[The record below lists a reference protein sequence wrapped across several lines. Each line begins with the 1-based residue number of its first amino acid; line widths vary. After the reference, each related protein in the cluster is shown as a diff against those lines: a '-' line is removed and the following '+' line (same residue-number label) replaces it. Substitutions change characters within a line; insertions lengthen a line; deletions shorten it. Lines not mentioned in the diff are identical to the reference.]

1 MNSNQNLT
9 NSENQERMRNAYLV
23 SAIFTV
29 AFLAVALVYALLAL
43 QNPVW
48 QLIALTAMMS
58 TVAAV
63 SAYSMRL
70 VRNNRIDLGIGMAVA
85 VIMVAIPGSSLLVQ
99 GLGIFLGV
107 TQLVGISLVAG
118 LVLPRRN
125 VSWVIAVNFVSSV
138 AVILLDIFGSQERY
152 NLPIAQILVPAIITL
167 GLAVLALLVA
177 REFKN
182 FSLRVKIVLGILVT
196 GAAALGTLAYLAIDN
211 TAQITNSLSGRLET
225 SVSLLAEE
233 QLINS
238 VFSESNSANQS
249 FKAIADETTSLA
261 QYWSNLETQHDGL
274 SQGIYW
280 DASTSLVQLEAGH
293 YGNSADDVSSVYVPA
308 KLILTD
314 NLLASLNTSAY
325 LDFYAP
331 EILETNP
338 AILAVYGIDTLGVTR
353 YYPNIELATLLPP
366 DFDPTT
372 RPYYEITAP
381 LFNPQK
387 TARWSIPYV
396 DAAGGGLVVTVA
408 APVYYGAEFGGI
420 VAADMK
426 LAAIT
431 QQIEEIQIGQT
442 GYAFMLDDAGR
453 IISMPAAGYE
463 LFGINP
469 EEVNPEEYFKL
480 TVLGQGS
487 DELRSAT
494 SRMVSGGSGLLILP
508 INGTETYLAFAPIR
522 ANGYRVGIV
531 VPTSELQ
538 GAIITARDETQQ
550 QIQSAA
556 QLAII
561 ILISLLLAAVAI
573 SLGIG
578 GIIAA
583 PILRLTQTANQIVAG
598 DLTAQANVTARD
610 ETGLL
615 AQAFNTMTNRL
626 RETLAGLEQ
635 RVEERTSE
643 LLAANKNIQQRASQ
657 FESIAKVTRTISS
670 TRDLDTLLPQ
680 ITTAI
685 SNQFGFYHVGIF
697 LLDPRRE
704 YAVLSAANS
713 DGGKKMLANNH
724 KLKVGETGI
733 VGFVTGAGRP
743 RVALDTGADAVF
755 FNNPF
760 LPETRSEIALPLLVG
775 QEVIGALDVQSTTPN
790 AFGQEDITIL
800 ATLADQVSVAIQNAK
815 QYEENRKALAESES
829 LSRQFVRAGWQDFT
843 KSRKLVGIRHSGAR
857 ATLLYGKNG
866 KGTDEGESEADQP
879 QAKPRAASLSLP
891 VKLHGEVIGSVDVR
905 APGNRQWDLDE
916 LEIVTAIIERA
927 ALAME
932 NARLLEES
940 QKRVAKERAIG
951 EISAKISA
959 QSKIDELLKTAAME
973 LSRTLPGAEVAIQF
987 RQDQES
993 E

>member
-1 MNSNQNLT
+1 MNSNQNLL
-9 NSENQERMRNAYLV
+9 NPENRERARNAYLISV
-23 SAIFTV
+23 VYTLT
-29 AFLAVALVYALLAL
+29 FLAVTVRSVYLAL
-43 QNPVW
+43 QTPMW
-48 QLIALTAMMS
+48 QLYALVGLMVVMTAISGYSVRLCRS
-58 TVAAV
+58 T
-63 SAYSMRL
+63 
-70 VRNNRIDLGIGMAVA
+70 RIDLGIGLS
-85 VIMVAIPGSSLLVQ
+85 IGAILIALPVSSLLIS
-99 GLGIFLGV
+99 GLGIFLGII
-107 TQLVGISLVAG
+107 QLVGTSIVAG
-118 LVLPRRN
+118 LIFSRN
-125 VSWVIAVNFVSSV
+125 RAYWVIALNLVSAFLV
-138 AVILLDIFGSQERY
+138 VLLDLFGSQDRY
-152 NLPIAQILVPAIITL
+152 SRPITQMLAPAILVV
-167 GLAVLALLVA
+167 GLFVFVLLVL
-177 REFKN
+177 REFRN

-196 GAAALGTLAYLAIDN
+196 GAAALGTLAYIAIDN
-211 TAQITNSLSGRLET
+211 TAQITDSLSGRLET

-249 FKAIADETTSLA
+249 FKDIADQTMNLA
-261 QYWSNLETQHDGL
+261 RYWSNLEMEHEGL
-274 SQGIYW
+274 SQGTYW
-280 DASTSLVQLEAGH
+280 DAGTSLFQLEAGH
-293 YGNSADDVSSVYVPA
+293 YGNPAGDVSSVYVPA
-308 KLILTD
+308 KLTLTD
-314 NLLASLNTSAY
+314 DLLASLNTSAY

-338 AILAVYGIDTLGVTR
+338 AILAVYGIDTRGVTR

-408 APVYYGAEFGGI
+408 SPVYYGEEFGGI

-431 QQIEEIQIGQT
+431 QEIEEIQIGQT

-469 EEVNPEEYFKL
+469 DEINPEEYFKL

-494 SRMVSGGSGLLILP
+494 NRMVSGGSGLLILP
-508 INGTETYLAFAPIR
+508 INGVETYLAFAPIR
-522 ANGYRVGIV
+522 SNGYSVGIV

-538 GAIITARDETQQ
+538 GAIVTARNETQG
-550 QIQSAA
+550 QIQSAV
-556 QLAII
+556 QLAIL
-561 ILISLLLAAVAI
+561 ILVSLLLAAVAI

-598 DLTAQANVTARD
+598 DLTAQANVASRD

-615 AQAFNTMTNRL
+615 AQAFNTMTLRL

-643 LLAANKNIQQRASQ
+643 LVAANKNIQQRALQ
-657 FESIAKVTRTISS
+657 FESIAKVARTISS

-713 DGGKKMLANNH
+713 DGGQKMLANNH

-775 QEVIGALDVQSTTPN
+775 QEVIGALDVQSTAQN

-800 ATLADQVSVAIQNAK
+800 TTLADQVSVAIQNAK
-815 QYEENRKALAESES
+815 QYEENRQALAESES
-829 LSRQFVRAGWQDFT
+829 LSRQFVRSGWQEFT
-843 KSRKLVGIRHSGAR
+843 KSRKPVGIRHSGAR

-866 KGTDEGESEADQP
+866 VGTEEDELNKDSAR
-879 QAKPRAASLSLP
+879 AKNRSVSLSVPL
-891 VKLHGEVIGSVDVR
+891 KLRDVVIGSVDVR
-905 APGNRQWDLDE
+905 APGNRQWDQDE
-916 LEIVTAIIERA
+916 LDIVTAILERA
-927 ALAME
+927 AITLE

-940 QKRVAKERAIG
+940 QKRAAKERAIG

-959 QSKIDELLKTAAME
+959 QSRIDELLKTAAME
-973 LSRTLPGAEVAIQF
+973 LSRTLPGAEVAIHF
-987 RQDQES
+987 KKDQES